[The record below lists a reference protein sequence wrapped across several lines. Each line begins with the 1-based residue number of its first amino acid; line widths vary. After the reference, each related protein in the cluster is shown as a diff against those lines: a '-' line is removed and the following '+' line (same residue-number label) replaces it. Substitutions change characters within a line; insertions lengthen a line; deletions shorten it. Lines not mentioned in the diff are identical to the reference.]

1 MIRKLGCRALGGM
14 IFGLLLLIISD
25 QVCAQ
30 KLEKMRVGYNAITG
44 SNSPLWISK
53 EAGVTAKNGLDVDFI
68 YIESG
73 SRIVQAMLAGDLRLG
88 NTGSGPSI
96 QAPSKGADNVN

>member
-1 MIRKLGCRALGGM
+1 MTTKSGSCA
-14 IFGLLLLIISD
+14 FGVVLMAFLLLFSPDRLA
-25 QVCAQ
+25 AQ

-44 SNSPLWISK
+44 SNSALWISK
-53 EAGVTAKNGLDVDFI
+53 EAGLTAKNGLDVDFI

-73 SRIVQAMLAGDLRLG
+73 SRIMQAMVAGDLRLG

-96 QAPSKGADNVN
+96 QAHARGA